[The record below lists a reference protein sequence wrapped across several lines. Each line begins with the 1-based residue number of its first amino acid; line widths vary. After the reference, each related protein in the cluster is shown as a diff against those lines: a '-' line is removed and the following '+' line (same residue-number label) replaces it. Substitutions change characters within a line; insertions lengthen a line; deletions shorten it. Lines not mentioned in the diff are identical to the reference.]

1 MYMKVIDCFTFYNEL
16 TVLEYRLATL
26 IDIVDHFILVEAR
39 QTHMGKDKELYYL
52 NNKERFSKYNH
63 KIIHVVVDLP
73 YRSDEINTAKDDQWR
88 NEEFQ
93 RNCIIRGF
101 SRIDLED
108 NDILLVSDLDEIPDP
123 TLLKMVQ
130 NGELPISIHKL
141 EQDFYYYNLH
151 SLFQHKWTMARI
163 LSFGTF
169 EQLGLPVNGLR
180 GYECPSIKRGGWHLS
195 YFGDKHFIQNKLQN
209 FAHAEHNTPTTVN
222 LDNIQWH
229 IDNTECIVGHEFKM
243 KRIPLNDNEYPPPN
257 ADTYL
262 SAFI

>member
-1 MYMKVIDCFTFYNEL
+1 MKVIDCFTFYNEL

-73 YRSDEINTAKDDQWR
+73 YRSDEINTAKDD
-88 NEEFQ
+88 
-93 RNCIIRGF
+93 
-101 SRIDLED
+101 
-108 NDILLVSDLDEIPDP
+108 
-123 TLLKMVQ
+123 
-130 NGELPISIHKL
+130 GELPISIHKL